1 MSEPNPTAL
10 SLDRLT
16 LSQFRNFAQLVWRP
30 SAKIS
35 AIFGPNGSG
44 KTNLLEA
51 VSLLVPGRGLRA
63 ARIAD
68 LPRNGATV
76 WGVNGRF
83 RTPSGEAEVGTGSA
97 EEGSYDRRTF
107 RLDGTSVR
115 KTSVVADRIAAVWL
129 TPQMDRLFQEGTMGR
144 RRFLDRLV
152 FAFEPGHARDLSA
165 FETAMTQ
172 RNRLLADQAK
182 SGRSDP
188 DWLTALEDSVARHT
202 VSATANRLATV
213 KRLNATRMTGAL
225 SHFPAALMTLLCPV
239 GERLEREPALAVED
253 WVRAELAI
261 SRRDDAARGSASVGA
276 HRTDML
282 LSDAA
287 SGLAAAKASTGQ
299 QKALLIGVV
308 LAHAG
313 LLQDGRGFA
322 PLLLLDE
329 PTVHLDR
336 NRREAL
342 FAALAGVSAQVLLT
356 GTDREMFLPLRSF
369 AEGLKIERDN
379 LQPDPDFRSL

>member
-1 MSEPNPTAL
+1 
-10 SLDRLT
+10 
-16 LSQFRNFAQLVWRP
+16 
-30 SAKIS
+30 
-35 AIFGPNGSG
+35 
-44 KTNLLEA
+44 
-51 VSLLVPGRGLRA
+51 
-63 ARIAD
+63 
-68 LPRNGATV
+68 
-76 WGVNGRF
+76 
-83 RTPSGEAEVGTGSA
+83 
-97 EEGSYDRRTF
+97 
-107 RLDGTSVR
+107 
-115 KTSVVADRIAAVWL
+115 
-129 TPQMDRLFQEGTMGR
+129 
-144 RRFLDRLV
+144 
-152 FAFEPGHARDLSA
+152 
-165 FETAMTQ
+165 
-172 RNRLLADQAK
+172 
-182 SGRSDP
+182 
-188 DWLTALEDSVARHT
+188 
-202 VSATANRLATV
+202 
-213 KRLNATRMTGAL
+213 
-225 SHFPAALMTLLCPV
+225 
-239 GERLEREPALAVED
+239 
-253 WVRAELAI
+253 
-261 SRRDDAARGSASVGA
+261 
-276 HRTDML
+276 ML